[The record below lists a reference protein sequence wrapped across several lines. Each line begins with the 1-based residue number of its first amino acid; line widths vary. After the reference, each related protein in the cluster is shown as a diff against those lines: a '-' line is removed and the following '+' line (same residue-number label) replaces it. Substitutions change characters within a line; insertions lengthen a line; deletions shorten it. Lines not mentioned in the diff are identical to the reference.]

1 MNKKFYGPFFKGKKI
16 TIMGID
22 PIGRGVQVAKL
33 LAECGAK
40 ITVTD
45 LKDKYNFVT
54 SLKKLAKYKISF
66 VLGEHRLE
74 DFENT
79 DLVIKAAST
88 PLASPYINHARFEGV
103 EIAMD
108 ASLFARLV
116 QGVEPKITLI
126 GITGTRGKSMTAA
139 LIYHILKSNEK
150 ILGGKVYLGGNMR
163 GKATLPLIKK
173 VRPGDFVVLELDSWQ
188 CQGFGDE
195 KISPHIAIFTN
206 LMPDHMNYYKN
217 DLKRYLDD
225 KTNIYKFQNKEDLLI
240 TNKKL
245 LKILPHKPKGR
256 VILPIPQLGLFASN
270 ILGIHNIQNIAYAVE
285 VTRAIGLKG
294 KEIKR
299 ALKTFPGLEG
309 RLEYVGKKK
318 GANIINDNNSTTP
331 EATTAGIEAVSRKY
345 KKGNIILICGGADKG
360 LDLEKLSRKIE
371 QLCTKVT
378 LLPGTG
384 TERLKKELRTKFIET
399 MTLVSAV
406 NQALKVAK
414 GGDVIL
420 FSPGFAS
427 FGLFKNEYD
436 RNDQFLKIIRNKRD

>member
-1 MNKKFYGPFFKGKKI
+1 M
-16 TIMGID
+16 MGLGVL
-22 PIGRGVQVAKL
+22 GRGIQVTQF
-33 LAECGAK
+33 LAECGAS

-45 LKDKYNFVT
+45 LKDKE
-54 SLKKLAKYKISF
+54 SLKGSIKALGKYKLRY
-66 VLGEHRLE
+66 VLGKHDVK
-74 DFENT
+74 DFENV
-79 DLVIKAAST
+79 DMVVKAAGV
-88 PLASPYINHARFEGV
+88 PLDSPYIKYARSKGV
-103 EIAMD
+103 PVAMD

-116 QGVEPKITLI
+116 KDVEPQITI
-126 GITGTRGKSMTAA
+126 VGITGTRGKSMTTA
-139 LIYHILKSNEK
+139 LIYHILNNNEK
-150 ILGGKVYLGGNMR
+150 ILGGKVHLGGNMR
-163 GKATLPLIKK
+163 GYSTLPLLKR
-173 VRPGDFVVLELDSWQ
+173 VAPGDFVVLELDSWQ

-195 KISPHIAIFTN
+195 HISPHIAVFTN
-206 LMPDHMNYYKN
+206 LLSDHMNYYKGSIE
-217 DLKRYLDD
+217 RYLKD
-225 KTNIYKFQNKEDLLI
+225 KTSIYKFQNGKDTLI
-240 TNKKL
+240 TNKNL
-245 LKILPHKPKGR
+245 LKILQTKPKGK
-256 VILPIPQLGLFASN
+256 VILPSISKVRDIPMRIFGA
-270 ILGIHNIQNIAYAVE
+270 HNIQNTAYAYEAAKVLGIKDK
-285 VTRAIGLKG
+285 AIHH
-294 KEIKR
+294 

-318 GANIINDNNSTTP
+318 GTNIINDNNSTTP
-331 EATTAGIEAVSRKY
+331 EAAIAGIEAVSRKY
-345 KKGNIILICGGADKG
+345 KKGDIVLICGGADKG